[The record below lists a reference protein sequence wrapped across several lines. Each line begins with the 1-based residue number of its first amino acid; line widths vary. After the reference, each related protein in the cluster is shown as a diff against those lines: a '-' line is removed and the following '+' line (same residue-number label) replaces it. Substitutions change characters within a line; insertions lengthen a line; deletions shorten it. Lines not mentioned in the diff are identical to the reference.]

1 MIAVPAFRGF
11 VKIFVIICA
20 AVFALEQFA
29 QVSTFAR
36 HDLFNQLLRFLGLVP
51 ELFFQGMIYQA
62 VTWLFIHWSLWHLLF
77 NMLAFWMFGSL
88 LQDLI
93 GDRRFATFTLL
104 SGAIT
109 GVLVATIG
117 LFDASMY
124 SIPTIGASGVVFA
137 LLVAVA
143 RIFPNQ
149 VVLFMFIFPM
159 KMRYFALLLLGIE
172 FLALN
177 SSNNHGIS
185 NTAHLSGAAVGY
197 FYASWFMSRTPSSGS
212 QSGGGILDWFKRM
225 RENARQRKLRK
236 RLRIVRAEETKR
248 WN

>member
-1 MIAVPAFRGF
+1 MIAVPSFRGF
-11 VKIFVIICA
+11 VKVFVISCA
-20 AVFALEQFA
+20 AVFILEQFS
-29 QVSTFAR
+29 QVGAFAR

-62 VTWLFIHWSLWHLLF
+62 ITWIFIHWNLWHLLF

-93 GDRRFATFTLL
+93 GDRRFCIFTLV

-109 GVLVATIG
+109 GALVATIG

-137 LLVAVA
+137 LLIAVS

-159 KMRYFALLLLGIE
+159 KLRYFALLLLAIE
-172 FLALN
+172 FFALY
-177 SSNNHGIS
+177 SSNQHGIS
-185 NTAHLSGAAVGY
+185 NTAHLSGALVGFIYAGY
-197 FYASWFMSRTPSSGS
+197 FMNKNSTPGS
-212 QSGGGILDWFKRM
+212 QSGGILEWFKKI

-236 RLRIVRAEETKR
+236 RLRIVRSEETKR